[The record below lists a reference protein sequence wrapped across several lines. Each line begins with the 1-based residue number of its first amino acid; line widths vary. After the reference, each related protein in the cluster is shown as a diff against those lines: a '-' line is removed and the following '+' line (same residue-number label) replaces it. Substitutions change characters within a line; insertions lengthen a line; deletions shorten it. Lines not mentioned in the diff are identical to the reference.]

1 MIRKRR
7 HTKGYVIREEAK
19 SSFSRAEAG
28 KLLLGYKPNPSP
40 NVSYSPG
47 AQNEFV
53 FFSFKILNENKQEFV
68 TEMYMTHKV

>member
-7 HTKGYVIREEAK
+7 HTEGYATREEAK

-53 FFSFKILNENKQEFV
+53 FSALK
-68 TEMYMTHKV
+68 Y

>member
-1 MIRKRR
+1 MIRK
-7 HTKGYVIREEAK
+7 EAK

-28 KLLLGYKPNPSP
+28 KLLPNSSP

-53 FFSFKILNENKQEFV
+53 LFSQL
-68 TEMYMTHKV
+68 

>member
-7 HTKGYVIREEAK
+7 HIEGYATREEAK

-47 AQNEFV
+47 AQNDL
-53 FFSFKILNENKQEFV
+53 FFQL
-68 TEMYMTHKV
+68 